1 MNLGHRNHTG
11 RAIPK
16 GRALWRRAT
25 LLAAL
30 VGIGVGWSGEAR
42 AFMGYPLI
50 VDAWLGTPG
59 LDEKFEPP
67 TGCQLCHVSPAGGTA
82 ELRPFGNLMVA
93 SYGIPTTAE
102 QDAVLM
108 AALADLKS
116 VNPALYADMQ
126 QSKDPN
132 DDPAL
137 TAQALPQPDYGCSAP
152 GTRRVGGATWPWI
165 ALGIASLVA
174 ARRARRKPRPQRSQ
188 YPCCG

>member
-1 MNLGHRNHTG
+1 MNLRHRNHADRALPRGRSLWG
-11 RAIPK
+11 RA
-16 GRALWRRAT
+16 AVV
-25 LLAAL
+25 AAV
-30 VGIGVGWSGEAR
+30 VGIGAGWSGTAR
-42 AFMGYPLI
+42 AFMGYPQL
-50 VDAWLGTPG
+50 VDTWLGTNG
-59 LDEKFEPP
+59 LVEKFEPP
-67 TGCQLCHVSPAGGTA
+67 MGCQLCHVSPAGGTA

-102 QDAVLM
+102 QDAVLN

-116 VNPALYADMQ
+116 VNPTLYADMQ

-152 GTRRVGGATWPWI
+152 GTRRAGGAAWAWI
-165 ALGIASLVA
+165 ALGVSTLVA
-174 ARRARRKPRPQRSQ
+174 ARRARRKTSAQRSQ